1 MTCDGDDV
9 VLTPKEYDL
18 LIELASD
25 PGAIFT
31 REHLMS
37 QVWDRNWWGSTK
49 TLDVHV
55 ASLRKKLRPEYI
67 ETVRGVGYRLRRC
80 RHHPMTRRLVL
91 SYLAITMI
99 VLIILEIPLGIFYS
113 QREEERL
120 TADVERDAVVLASF
134 YEDVLH
140 FGFAPDPT
148 PAEDYAART
157 GSRIVVVDTGGISV
171 LDTEAAP
178 ARDFSTRP
186 EVRTALTGVRSAG
199 IRRSDTLDT
208 DLLYVAVPVASG
220 GTVHGV
226 LRLTIDAH
234 EVAERVQR
242 FWMGLAG
249 IAVVVLLA
257 VAGIG
262 FAIARSVTRPL
273 RELQA
278 TARRFSEGDLT
289 PGQLTADSPPEVRS
303 LGDAMNAMATR
314 LDELINAQR
323 AFVSDA
329 SHQLRTP
336 LTALRLRLENL
347 ETQLSTEAD
356 SAEVSAAIDEIQTT
370 HRSRQRSPPPGPSR
384 GVANHRHRGR
394 RPDRLGSG
402 RHLDRGRRR
411 AGGDAAPGLSFRPAA
426 GLGGVR
432 RPRAD
437 PRQFVRQCAQ
447 RVADRLD
454 HHRGDRPLRWHH
466 DRPGGRPGTGPRRR
480 VQGPGARSASG
491 RGIAAPRGPDWDSP
505 SPRP

>member
-1 MTCDGDDV
+1 
-9 VLTPKEYDL
+9 
-18 LIELASD
+18 
-25 PGAIFT
+25 
-31 REHLMS
+31 
-37 QVWDRNWWGSTK
+37 
-49 TLDVHV
+49 
-55 ASLRKKLRPEYI
+55 
-67 ETVRGVGYRLRRC
+67 
-80 RHHPMTRRLVL
+80 MTRRLVL

-220 GTVHGV
+220 GTVHGA

-242 FWMGLAG
+242 FWLGLVA

-289 PGQLTADSPPEVRS
+289 PGEVTADAPPEVRS

-314 LDELINAQR
+314 LDELIQAQR

-347 ETQLSTEAD
+347 ETQLSTETD
-356 SAEVSAAIDEIQTT
+356 SAEVAAAIDEIQRLSDLVDGLLHLARAEEPPTSVIVDAAQTASDRVDTWTAVAAERDVTLRLESPSGPLPVSAVAGALEQILDNLLDNALNASPAGSTITVGIARSGGTT
-370 HRSRQRSPPPGPSR
+370 T
-384 GVANHRHRGR
+384 VLV
-394 RPDRLGSG
+394 D
-402 RHLDRGRRR
+402 DRG
-411 AGGDAAPGLSFRPAA
+411 PGLDDESKVQALERFWK
-426 GLGGVR
+426 
-432 RPRAD
+432 
-437 PRQFVRQCAQ
+437 
-447 RVADRLD
+447 
-454 HHRGDRPLRWHH
+454 GDRST
-466 DRPGGRPGTGPRRR
+466 PGTGLGLAIAQTLTQACGGRLDLRDK
-480 VQGPGARSASG
+480 PGGGLSVVVELPSA
-491 RGIAAPRGPDWDSP
+491 
-505 SPRP
+505 